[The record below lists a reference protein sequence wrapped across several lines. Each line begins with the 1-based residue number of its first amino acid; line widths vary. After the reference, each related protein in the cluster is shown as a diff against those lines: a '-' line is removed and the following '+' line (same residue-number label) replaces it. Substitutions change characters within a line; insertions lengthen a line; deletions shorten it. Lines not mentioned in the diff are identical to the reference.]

1 MDTLDK
7 TDLQILRTLQE
18 NARLTTKE
26 LAARVSLS
34 STPVF
39 ERLKR
44 LESGGY
50 IKKYIA
56 VLDAEKLNQG
66 FVVFCSVK
74 LRRLNRDIAAEFTR
88 MIQGIPEVT
97 ECYNI
102 SGSYDYLLKIHAPNM
117 KYYQEFILNV
127 LGTIDSLG
135 SLESTFVMDEVK
147 HLFKPEFLNR
157 IDEIIVF
164 HQLTEEN
171 IRSIA
176 RRMLDIIG
184 GRMAQQGITL
194 QADDDAVAALA
205 KDGFDARYGAR
216 PLRRYVQHTVETMLS
231 KRLLRGD
238 VTPGQT
244 VTVDAENG
252 ELVMK

>member
-1 MDTLDK
+1 MNVSDKLDK
-7 TDLQILRTLQE
+7 VDLQILRTLQD

-44 LESGGY
+44 LENSGY

-74 LRRLNRDIAAEFTR
+74 LVRLNKDIAFEFTR
-88 MIQGIPEVT
+88 IIQEIPEVT

-102 SGSYDYLLKIHAPNM
+102 SGDYDYLLKIHAPNM

-157 IDEIIVF
+157 IDEIVMFNSLDSSVVRKIIDKF
-164 HQLTEEN
+164 IGQLVH
-171 IRSIA
+171 R
-176 RRMLDIIG
+176 LQDKK
-184 GRMAQQGITL
+184 ITISL
-194 QADDDAVAALA
+194 MI
-205 KDGFDARYGAR
+205 K
-216 PLRRYVQHTVETMLS
+216 M
-231 KRLLRGD
+231 
-238 VTPGQT
+238 
-244 VTVDAENG
+244 N
-252 ELVMK
+252 MN